1 MTNVK
6 KPPIDKLEANLGDR
20 VWIGMDR
27 VEGVVVGVVWDDPGL
42 FLDEWR
48 YYVSTDKFGVMPMT
62 KEYFEVIKS
71 DDQLAMLKRIKVLD
85 F

>member
-1 MTNVK
+1 MK
-6 KPPIDKLEANLGDR
+6 KPPIDKLEAKLGDR

-27 VEGVVVGVVWDDPGL
+27 VEGVVVGVVWNDPGL
-42 FLDEWR
+42 FLDKWN
-48 YYVSTDKFGVMPMT
+48 YYVSTDELGVMSMT
-62 KEYFEVIKS
+62 KEYFEVIQS